1 MFSIRNQSEETSWK
15 TACTRQ
21 GMRLAPTRSI
31 TDKDMRR
38 YELHST
44 LALNMGNIKPFSQ
57 SENDHTVL
65 EVKSVTKNTRRK
77 TIVSVSWEDV
87 GHRPDRSTTRFTLE
101 RYFSTRSEQLA

>member
-1 MFSIRNQSEETSWK
+1 
-15 TACTRQ
+15 
-21 GMRLAPTRSI
+21 
-31 TDKDMRR
+31 MRR

-87 GHRPDRSTTRFTLE
+87 GHRPDRLTTRYVRTVLFHQVGTISVNTTPA
-101 RYFSTRSEQLA
+101 RTNKQA